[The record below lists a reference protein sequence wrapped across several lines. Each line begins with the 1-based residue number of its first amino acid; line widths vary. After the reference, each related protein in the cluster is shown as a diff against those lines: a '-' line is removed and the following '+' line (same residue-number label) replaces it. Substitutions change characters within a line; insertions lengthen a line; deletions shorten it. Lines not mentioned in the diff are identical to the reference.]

1 MLTVRLLGKV
11 AIVTGASQGIGA
23 ATAMRM
29 AAEGAHVIVNH
40 PTADTEAGAYEI
52 LSSIKTGGG
61 SGEVIQADVREP
73 GQVRYLMAGAARDAG
88 AIDILVNN
96 AGVYTRHPL
105 EEITAADFLAHF
117 ATNVQGSL
125 FTTQAAARYLGNGG
139 RIIYLSSGLARRITP
154 LCSVYAATKAAVEA
168 ITRSQA
174 AELGPRGITVNAVAP
189 GIVDTPMLRTS
200 LTTAEKNDLIR
211 ATALGRVGEPDDI
224 ARVIA
229 FLASDDA
236 GWISG
241 QVIDVDGGLA

>member
-1 MLTVRLLGKV
+1 ML
-11 AIVTGASQGIGA
+11 ASIRG
-23 ATAMRM
+23 R
-29 AAEGAHVIVNH
+29 
-40 PTADTEAGAYEI
+40 
-52 LSSIKTGGG
+52 
-61 SGEVIQADVREP
+61 
-73 GQVRYLMAGAARDAG
+73 
-88 AIDILVNN
+88 
-96 AGVYTRHPL
+96 PL
-105 EEITAADFLAHF
+105 EEITEADFLAHF
-117 ATNVQGSL
+117 TTNVQGSF
-125 FTTQAAARYLGNGG
+125 FTTQAAARYLGHGG
-139 RIIYLSSGLARRITP
+139 RIIYVSSGLARRITP

-174 AELGPRGITVNAVAP
+174 AELAKLGPGGITVNAVAP

-200 LTTAEKNDLIR
+200 LTSAEKNDLIR